1 MAKLPYMPFYPSDY
15 LRDTRCLSLAA
26 RGVWIDL
33 ICALWNAPT
42 RGKKTL
48 TMEGWAGEIG
58 KGVEEIRPIISE
70 LETQHIFSSSRKP
83 NGGITITSRRM
94 VREEKARESN
104 RKRQR
109 EFYERHTK
117 QKTNAITNTD
127 ITGIYQK
134 SEVRSQK
141 SEEELRKEG
150 GRGECEG
157 IRVSTKRA
165 PAPRGCVYPDEFAP
179 DARAEEMALSY
190 GLNVHKLHA
199 AFKDHHLAKGT
210 IFKDWQSAFRNWIR
224 NEVKFSQRGSHAL

>member
-1 MAKLPYMPFYPSDY
+1 MGKLSFMPFYPADY

-33 ICALWNAPT
+33 ICVLWNAPT

-58 KGVEEIRPIISE
+58 KGVEDVRPIITE

-83 NGGITITSRRM
+83 NGLITITSRRM

-109 EFYERHTK
+109 DFYERHTK
-117 QKTNAITNTD
+117 HKPNASPNAD
-127 ITGIYQK
+127 ITGRSYK

-141 SEEELRKEG
+141 SEEELREEREG
-150 GRGECEG
+150 GEEL
-157 IRVSTKRA
+157 RVQGPRA
-165 PAPRGCVYPDEFAP
+165 PAPRGCVYPETFAP
-179 DARAEEMALSY
+179 DARAETLAVSY
-190 GLNVHKLHA
+190 GLNVHKLQA
-199 AFKDHHLAKGT
+199 AFKDHHRARGT
-210 IFKDWQSAFRNWIR
+210 VFKDWQAAFRQWIR
-224 NEVKFSQRGSHAL
+224 NEVKFTQRGAHAL